1 MFSFEYHL
9 SYDNLFMW
17 YFTWYESICNSELD
31 LLPKS
36 LFIVRKGLFSASFL
50 LLANLSV
57 VSFASTKYA
66 LTAYFDTELILAN

>member
-9 SYDNLFMW
+9 SYGNLFMW

-36 LFIVRKGLFSASFL
+36 LFIVRKGLFSASFC
-50 LLANLSV
+50 S
-57 VSFASTKYA
+57 
-66 LTAYFDTELILAN
+66 